1 MAYKAVGA
9 CVKYNNKLNELKHE
23 FKIRKG
29 QRYLNSTLNPVT
41 LHIRTFIY
49 LIYFNT
55 SPDQLQNR
63 EEEPSECR
71 KD

>member
-1 MAYKAVGA
+1 MAYRAVGA

-23 FKIRKG
+23 FKIRKIRKC
-29 QRYLNSTLNPVT
+29 QCYLNSTLNPMT

-49 LIYFNT
+49 LIYFNR

-63 EEEPSECR
+63 EEEPS
-71 KD
+71 